1 MILPVYKA
9 PGENIKIS
17 FLPYCQTMF
26 DAYIFDLD
34 GTLIDIKDITWFRR
48 IQRRV
53 YEEFDVFLP
62 EDDDLYLALKLPNKD
77 SNKYLKEIGIE
88 NPREYWARLEEEDYR
103 ERERL
108 LDSGFLAPY
117 PDIGALA
124 RLEGWIG
131 LVSNTPKSIA
141 ELELKRAGILH
152 LFRETFATQYNEK
165 HSKPHPHGILE
176 VLEKMDV
183 PPDNAIMVGDSELD
197 VMAGTAAGTHT
208 AHLIRDHFHNYDRTS
223 PTFFIHSLDELLRIE
238 PPKD

>member
-1 MILPVYKA
+1 
-9 PGENIKIS
+9 
-17 FLPYCQTMF
+17 MF

-34 GTLIDIKDITWFRR
+34 GTLIDIKDIAWFRR

-53 YEEFDVFLP
+53 YEEFDVYLP
-62 EDDDLYLALKLPNKD
+62 EDDDLYTALKLPNEESD
-77 SNKYLKEIGIE
+77 KYLKGIGVGD
-88 NPREYWARLEEEDYR
+88 PKEYWARLEEEDHS

-117 PDIGALA
+117 PDIGALNK
-124 RLEGWIG
+124 LEGRIG
-131 LVSNTPKSIA
+131 LVSNTPRSIA
-141 ELELKRAGILH
+141 ELELKRAGIRH
-152 LFRETFATQYNEK
+152 LFREIFATQYNEK
-165 HSKPHPHGILE
+165 HSKPHPYGIHK
-176 VLEKMDV
+176 VLEKLKV
-183 PPDNAIMVGDSELD
+183 APENAIMVGDSELD